1 MPQLMVHKKLE
12 GIPKFQSQEAGN
24 GDGDIDFVEADVS
37 GLAQEID
44 EPDLILDEFVDDAAV
59 EVGVEGILVLE
70 RFHFV
75 EFLFGQH
82 GLGKIV
88 AKMPGRNSGSL
99 FVFEAVLQLQFAE
112 CSNHCIGSG
121 APCIPI
127 RTMKWGWISK

>member
-24 GDGDIDFVEADVS
+24 GDGDFDFVEAYVS

-75 EFLFGQH
+75 ECLFGQH

-88 AKMPGRNSGSL
+88 TQNARPEFAFSFCCHFRCQ
-99 FVFEAVLQLQFAE
+99 FVASIKRDNL
-112 CSNHCIGSG
+112 N
-121 APCIPI
+121 
-127 RTMKWGWISK
+127 R